1 MEPPT
6 ATPTKVSEEE
16 EIKKEQPLNGNNLAA
31 DDITDKRLT
40 QDDPGTPSINS
51 SNNNDNNN
59 DYNNQQSNSSNR
71 AGVFWRNLRKSTN
84 SSSSSSSSSSTTTP
98 LHKLF
103 VHSDLPLDGYM
114 AHSALQAGDVIREVH
129 GLDDES
135 SWRTSPQDAMQ
146 RMEAQFTTTGCLS
159 LLAERPSPKW
169 TLRRATV
176 GGGGIRHYGHALA
189 SDWTR
194 HGHWRSRSFGYG
206 I

>member
-59 DYNNQQSNSSNR
+59 QQSNSSNR

-84 SSSSSSSSSSTTTP
+84 SSSSSSSSSSSTTTP